1 MFQEATENNDDLKF
15 IFDDEQED
23 INIAANNWLSV
34 VNHIIKASFNKIRIK
49 KQRNS
54 EELNSLF
61 KEKEDLKKSLAV
73 FENAGDTFNVTT
85 AKENLE
91 KTMEKIGD
99 ICAEKNKRLVQE
111 HLGKDDNSIDGFN
124 QAKTWALKKKLSPK
138 NTLDPPA
145 AKKDET
151 GKLVTSKSQLEKLYL
166 KTYQER
172 LQPNIIK
179 PSLKESEYLK
189 EYLFEIRLQ
198 LAKHQSSKKWT
209 LQDLNKALKS
219 FKNNKARDAIGHT
232 YELFKYG
239 GTDLKL
245 SLLKLFNLV
254 NLVKFILKFFSY
266 QIFPPYTRK
275 KVKSPI

>member
-1 MFQEATENNDDLKF
+1 
-15 IFDDEQED
+15 
-23 INIAANNWLSV
+23 
-34 VNHIIKASFNKIRIK
+34 
-49 KQRNS
+49 
-54 EELNSLF
+54 
-61 KEKEDLKKSLAV
+61 
-73 FENAGDTFNVTT
+73 
-85 AKENLE
+85 
-91 KTMEKIGD
+91 MEKIGD

-145 AKKDET
+145 AKKDEN
-151 GKLVTSKSQLEKLYL
+151 GKLVTSKSHLEKLYL

-172 LQPNIIK
+172 LQPNIVK
-179 PSLKESEYLK
+179 PSLKESEYRK

-254 NLVKFILKFFSY
+254 KERQVY
-266 QIFPPYTRK
+266 PEIFQLSNISSIYK
-275 KVKSPI
+275 KKGESPI